1 MRSFT
6 FSQALLGAGVLLAS
20 CSVYDQDLRSNEEG
34 LGSASTGGDGGSG
47 SGESTGGTSL
57 TGGSTSTTAGTSTQ
71 GGSVGTGGSGD
82 AHEGGT
88 GSEGGGDGV
97 GVGGED
103 GGGSG
108 GGGTGGGAGAGG
120 SSGGSAGAGGSGGS
134 SGGAGGSGGKAS
146 GGGGSGGSG
155 GSVSGP
161 KCSDHPLTAKSTWS
175 ASALLSSLGN
185 GMESDGLYNPPKHV
199 LDGLLS
205 ERWSTGRT
213 QNGADGK
220 EWLEID
226 FKQEVSLDVVQ
237 VMLLSDV
244 GGNANDYPRAY
255 EIRLSNASMNTAAP
269 VLASGAGMPGTNL
282 TVSFPTP
289 ISGRY
294 LHIRQTGATV
304 DTGWWTVSEIYVSC
318 TD

>member
-1 MRSFT
+1 MTSLTLSRV
-6 FSQALLGAGVLLAS
+6 LLGAGVLLAS

-34 LGSASTGGDGGSG
+34 LGSASTGGDGGSA
-47 SGESTGGTSL
+47 SGASTGGTA
-57 TGGSTSTTAGTSTQ
+57 TTAGSSSTSAGTSAQ
-71 GGSVGTGGSGD
+71 GGSGGTGGND

-88 GSEGGGDGV
+88 GSEGDGGGDGV

-103 GGGSG
+103 GGGTG
-108 GGGTGGGAGAGG
+108 GVGTGGSAAAGG
-120 SSGGSAGAGGSGGS
+120 GSGGSAGAGGSG
-134 SGGAGGSGGKAS
+134 SGGV
-146 GGGGSGGSG
+146 SGGSG
-155 GSVSGP
+155 GMPSGGSNGTGGSAPGP

-175 ASALLSSLGN
+175 ASALLASVGN

-199 LDGLLS
+199 LDGLLA
-205 ERWSTGRT
+205 ERWSTGRP
-213 QNGADGK
+213 QNGTDGK

-244 GGNANDYPRAY
+244 GGNANDYPRGY
-255 EIRLSNASMNTAAP
+255 EIRLSNSSMNTAAP
-269 VLASGAGMPGTNL
+269 VRASGAGAAGTNL

-294 LHIRQTGATV
+294 LHIKQTGTT
-304 DTGWWTVSEIYVSC
+304 TGTEWWTVTEIYVSC